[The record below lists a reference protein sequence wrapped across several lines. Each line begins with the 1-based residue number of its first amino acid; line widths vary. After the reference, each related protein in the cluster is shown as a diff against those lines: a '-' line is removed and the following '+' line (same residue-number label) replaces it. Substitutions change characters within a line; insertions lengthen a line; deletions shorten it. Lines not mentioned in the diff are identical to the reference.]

1 MTVEDADRTDG
12 VDLSVPETAD
22 EDEAA
27 AIAAAVAAHLRD
39 RRTAAAAAAAAAEA
53 GDDSWDGKRWSFAGR
68 LDGVGRR
75 AARVPDG
82 APRDGWAAAGRA
94 DRF

>member
-1 MTVEDADRTDG
+1 MTVEDAHRTGG

-22 EDEAA
+22 EEEAA

-39 RRTAAAAAAAAAEA
+39 RRAAAAAAE
-53 GDDSWDGKRWSFAGR
+53 GEDDSWDGKRWSFAGR

-75 AARVPDG
+75 AARVPND